1 MDTPYLMVMRTTQL
15 VDMSLTPGEK
25 TTGYFTPV
33 IGIENG
39 HDFDYDKEKGVLY
52 YIQLEEDDKE
62 NVMLFYLLTFI
73 LYSSFCLFCFSII
86 FIDVIYFID

>member
-1 MDTPYLMVMRTTQL
+1 MPFSVDTPYLMVMRTTQL

-39 HDFDYDKEKGVLY
+39 HDFDYDKKKSVLY

-62 NVMLFYLLTFI
+62 NV
-73 LYSSFCLFCFSII
+73 SIT
-86 FIDVIYFID
+86 

>member
-1 MDTPYLMVMRTTQL
+1 MHQYVITVDTPYLMVMRTTQL
-15 VDMSLTPGEK
+15 VDMSLTPGDK

-39 HDFDYDKEKGVLY
+39 HDFDYDKEKGILY

-62 NVMLFYLLTFI
+62 NV
-73 LYSSFCLFCFSII
+73 SFL
-86 FIDVIYFID
+86 